1 MENEIFRQNARNS
14 GRILTHFLLHW
25 NVGLGNPC
33 RIDLPIFWLSQKRA
47 QECQGTSAA
56 QPLKE
61 DNLLLT
67 SMPITCLEVLVF
79 AG

>member
-1 MENEIFRQNARNS
+1 MKNDIFRQKARNS
-14 GRILTHFLLHW
+14 GRILTNFLLRW

-56 QPLKE
+56 QPLKARRQSLINFYA
-61 DNLLLT
+61 DYL
-67 SMPITCLEVLVF
+67 S
-79 AG
+79 

>member
-1 MENEIFRQNARNS
+1 M
-14 GRILTHFLLHW
+14 

-33 RIDLPIFWLSQKRA
+33 RFDLPIFWLSQKRA

-56 QPLKE
+56 QPLKARKE

-67 SMPITCLEVLVF
+67 SLPITSCLEVSVF
-79 AG
+79 AGLKF

>member
-1 MENEIFRQNARNS
+1 MKNDIFRQNARNS
-14 GRILTHFLLHW
+14 GRILTNFLRW

-56 QPLKE
+56 QPLKARRQSIINFYA
-61 DNLLLT
+61 DYL
-67 SMPITCLEVLVF
+67 S
-79 AG
+79 